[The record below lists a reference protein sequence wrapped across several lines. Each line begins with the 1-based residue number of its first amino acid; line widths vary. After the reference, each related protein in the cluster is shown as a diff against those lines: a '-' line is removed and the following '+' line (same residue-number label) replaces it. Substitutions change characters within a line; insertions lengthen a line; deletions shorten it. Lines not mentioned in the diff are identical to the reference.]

1 MNPSW
6 SAKRGGIDATSWNN
20 NEKAAAWLC
29 APSQWTNYA
38 DSSIKGSYAIGGPS
52 VEMYV
57 ESYNDVAHS
66 TGTAK
71 NGLSIESSTKNATG
85 YIYKI
90 DNTIQNNGWYTA
102 NNTIDNTG
110 YNNMYAKS
118 GTYWWLASPS
128 AFGPNFLCCVNG
140 YGANLNLSDNTLGIG
155 PLISIPSTFQIE
167 VEQ

>member
-1 MNPSW
+1 MGRTKGTINKSNL
-6 SAKRGGIDATSWNN
+6 NN

-90 DNTIQNNGWYTA
+90 DNTIKIMDGILP
-102 NNTIDNTG
+102 TIR
-110 YNNMYAKS
+110 
-118 GTYWWLASPS
+118 
-128 AFGPNFLCCVNG
+128 
-140 YGANLNLSDNTLGIG
+140 
-155 PLISIPSTFQIE
+155 
-167 VEQ
+167 